1 VIVLDPPRKGC
12 GPIVCASAARLT
24 PRRIILVS
32 CHPAT
37 LARDL
42 KCLAEH
48 GYLARKVQPV
58 DMFPQTWHVEAV
70 ALCEKA

>member
-1 VIVLDPPRKGC
+1 
-12 GPIVCASAARLT
+12 
-24 PRRIILVS
+24 LVS

-42 KCLAEH
+42 KTLSEL
-48 GYLARKVQPV
+48 GYHPRRIQPI

-70 ALCEKA
+70 ALCEPEG